1 MEAYENQKGGGKKGE
16 GSKGLDLSDYNYSA
30 QLEQTQRQNPLAS
43 TAGNMGYQLGS
54 YAAFAPLVEG
64 IPVVG
69 KAASALG
76 GKFSNPAVAKAVE
89 SIVSGQAADTIL
101 DTLPNEII
109 PDLMEGNW
117 RDLPKDIALNQLGN
131 LAFNVAGEGIGAL
144 ARNFIPSLRQ
154 ADEVADAVKR
164 NELDPADLARQN
176 EMEVNPDDVIYH
188 SGIVSRLNK
197 SDSAGKMEGTRDTGY
212 YGTGHYFVDNAHKN
226 EIGPGT
232 SYGNKPYTS
241 VDISKYDNLFK
252 ADTDAKASALHD
264 LSQRMMRYINGYN
277 DSYFM
282 EDGEIIPELLDDYMG
297 DMYSNYS
304 KLFGDRAMSREA
316 FENWVDSARNNYRFD
331 YNDRGDSAFTTF
343 MKEHGYNGV
352 DTRGTRSADTERG
365 VVIYDLD
372 EDSILQSNVT
382 DEAVKNGLMN
392 QRVRN
397 GNPLFDAETDARIQK
412 SIDSFE
418 KQKQVEQE
426 YHRIYDSSKLD
437 SIESQLNSTNER
449 IKTLEENA
457 IPYHERILND
467 EAFLDSEVED
477 AFKLYEEV
485 GLDDTV
491 SRDEIAAQY
500 RQNAIA
506 ELEKERAELSEL
518 QRQVEELNS
527 AYDAERHVSYEA
539 HQQAQRNIDAEQIPE
554 APAQPIEQGAR
565 NVEAI
570 PTTPNDIANF
580 EAQRQQLFDEIDDA
594 MARGEDPSMY
604 YGELSDLENDM
615 YKAHPEL
622 FDPETSSYVG
632 LPKESV
638 SSAIPKVEA
647 EAEPETPFSIEGTNL
662 EWLKNDI
669 DTLTMP
675 KDVRADLKSKY
686 SQYENI
692 YRNLGKAES
701 ADEITNLLRQQEVLH
716 EDIKK
721 ILQENAGY
729 PAAQK
734 GKYDDIT
741 RSFVDSLNGMRI
753 NVPDHV
759 RSELPDAKINDLNK
773 HFSFS
778 EIGNNGKRNYLD
790 FKLSQRGG
798 VPVDTVFADIDNAT
812 GHALSSF
819 MERQGLNPDVTEN
832 QILGLIEYADYLKS
846 DYFKNTQTLIPYD
859 TSKFRDLA
867 RETIDRG
874 RSQLDRIQAQSIKAV
889 DEVADAVPASTVT
902 NNAPAM
908 SDLPKTEGG
917 NVPPNN
923 NPPIDL
929 TQNADGDV
937 RERGMS
943 QHIRAEDTP
952 MKVEGVSDEVQ
963 ADFVDNPDL
972 YKHLKNA
979 DTQALADD
987 IYNSGDQAVSING
1000 KVYSGDVETKFRKL
1014 LGEKNPASL
1023 PLGHQLAKDYS
1034 AAGNHDMAAQ
1044 IYRDMGQALTESGQ
1058 FSQASVLAMMK
1069 NDPLTALQYA
1079 QRQLD
1084 AINQQGAKRFGD
1096 KWKDLSLTDDEIQA
1110 FNSIEPGNADA
1121 IKALYDKIG
1130 ARLGK
1135 EYPTSFMEKLLEG
1148 RKVAMLFNVR
1158 TNVRNVGANI
1168 PTLGLRWASDRM
1180 AALGEG
1186 LAHIINPDFKRTQAI
1201 TGSGIRGR
1209 RLATEIFNSPQVK
1222 AMIDGTAGKYEI
1234 PELKNSLMNDRQ
1246 VFKGTFV
1253 SKWINKLTNGGIEK
1267 VNKRLFGKEGVESG
1281 LETIRN
1287 ATYKMLDLGD
1297 SPFVREN
1304 FIERL
1309 GSYIHA
1315 QGIKDVS
1322 EVPDEAIQTAWEEAM
1337 KATYKDD
1344 SWAVDMLRGIKGGIE
1359 KVPGVG
1365 KPLSQAVIPFL
1376 QAPGNIAARMVDYS
1390 PINATK
1396 GVIDIIS
1403 GAANKSER
1411 AVRQGIDEAAKGLT
1425 GSGLILLGM
1434 KLREAGILTGDYS
1447 EDKDQKNFEKQNG
1460 FIPWALHIGDKYF
1473 QYDWAQPFA
1482 EPLIV
1487 GSLLQEAI
1495 SNSDQYDSD
1504 ILNHFGIEGSTAGT
1518 AIGLAKEGA
1527 RASVNSWFNAS
1538 PLQGLAELMSGGYN
1552 GTDIAQNI
1560 FDAGVSDFAG
1570 AFVPSLV
1577 NATAKTMDTTQRQT
1591 YDPSSKFGT
1600 FLNQQQA
1607 KIPGLSDNL
1616 PAKYDAW
1623 GEEMKYA
1630 DSQGE
1635 AFAQRFAIP
1644 GDYGTDSNDP
1654 IDIEINN
1661 LFNATQ
1667 DAAVFPW
1674 TAANK
1679 VGDRKLN
1686 NREVSN
1692 YQRDMGQRNR
1702 ELVEAFMNSDVYQE
1716 MDNDSKVEALN
1727 TIYNTSKLITE
1738 RDLFGKEIKDNST
1751 YKKYIE
1757 LFDEGGAQAVIDYQT
1772 EKIERDNAFIE
1783 AGLDKA
1789 YTSQSADAAYESN
1802 ELPMY
1807 ADYRQWLVDNG
1818 KRDSLSLWESYKA
1831 NNGQTETQT
1840 IPSVQEQ
1847 SSTESQRDSNGRLIP
1862 VYTENANGD
1871 AMSVINSSGVKIN
1884 SAEAAWAKA
1893 SAALPGITPNQFI
1906 QTWSAIDAD
1915 GNGRPKKSEF
1925 VDYFNS
1931 MGYDENQA
1939 ADILNGYYPNNY
1951 NPLIYSNG
1959 KWRQ

>member
-1 MEAYENQKGGGKKGE
+1 MAKGVTSKSRNKEEENKRREEQQKPHGEQKQTTQKQKPGQSKPQNETPVESKPATQEVAPKPTSTQIPTLEPKYASPEQIEEARDFGRRSLEMARAGQLDMSEKIPFTQGVEGYAEQYRIPELEETPSTTMPSDNYAPETRQDRTGKGYRPSPEDVSNYNKNPYKSEQRGVQSSVGPVEILGTRIPNSISEEGQRQVDKLSRRIASLQNTPMTGDAAIDEVTQRNNQEEIAKLQRQIDTIYNTDNSDNESNVERYLDPNYRLSKYEEQNAEQIFDEYLENNPKAKELYNTNDAAMSSLLAQRFTPEEAEEYARMVTLKNKTSDLGSAGLHMAQSMPFVRGLADKSMEAYEDQKGGGKKGE

-76 GKFSNPAVAKAVE
+76 GRFSNPAVAKAVE

-109 PDLMEGNW
+109 PDIMEGNW

-144 ARNFIPSLRQ
+144 ARNFVPSSTSQSSIDDVFLKDEDISDYLHSGGQFHAKRAERLNNGESIIIRSLSELKDKIKTIMNTPGKDVSDMKTIGFMRVGSNITDQINKLKNGIDTKDFFFQIEPSDLKHSINEHLTPKFKGDMPMSEDDIAYALSHLNDGTVLKVDVVGKNGRRAKILIPAEDGNYYTIQVISKGDGALSLKSLWKTEKNIPDTMGNPGSFKDSTSIPSQDALSDLNINQIDDSVKSSATQQISEAISKDDFRPLTFTHDGDTFILSKSTRDGEKWQ
-154 ADEVADAVKR
+154 LSQVDDTGRFVGHSAYKNDDELLSTLNNVADIDNLNLNGEMPTILDAPTVTIGEMLNNPDAYSFEDFERAMRTFDANADTSGATKEDIIDFFKSEIEGYPNTANTPIRITDSVTPPSVNVADEVAETLE
-164 NELDPADLARQN
+164 NT
-176 EMEVNPDDVIYH
+176 
-188 SGIVSRLNK
+188 
-197 SDSAGKMEGTRDTGY
+197 GK
-212 YGTGHYFVDNAHKN
+212 
-226 EIGPGT
+226 
-232 SYGNKPYTS
+232 S
-241 VDISKYDNLFK
+241 VD
-252 ADTDAKASALHD
+252 
-264 LSQRMMRYINGYN
+264 
-277 DSYFM
+277 
-282 EDGEIIPELLDDYMG
+282 
-297 DMYSNYS
+297 
-304 KLFGDRAMSREA
+304 
-316 FENWVDSARNNYRFD
+316 
-331 YNDRGDSAFTTF
+331 
-343 MKEHGYNGV
+343 
-352 DTRGTRSADTERG
+352 
-365 VVIYDLD
+365 
-372 EDSILQSNVT
+372 
-382 DEAVKNGLMN
+382 
-392 QRVRN
+392 
-397 GNPLFDAETDARIQK
+397 GN
-412 SIDSFE
+412 
-418 KQKQVEQE
+418 
-426 YHRIYDSSKLD
+426 
-437 SIESQLNSTNER
+437 
-449 IKTLEENA
+449 
-457 IPYHERILND
+457 
-467 EAFLDSEVED
+467 
-477 AFKLYEEV
+477 
-485 GLDDTV
+485 
-491 SRDEIAAQY
+491 
-500 RQNAIA
+500 
-506 ELEKERAELSEL
+506 
-518 QRQVEELNS
+518 
-527 AYDAERHVSYEA
+527 
-539 HQQAQRNIDAEQIPE
+539 
-554 APAQPIEQGAR
+554 
-565 NVEAI
+565 
-570 PTTPNDIANF
+570 
-580 EAQRQQLFDEIDDA
+580 
-594 MARGEDPSMY
+594 
-604 YGELSDLENDM
+604 
-615 YKAHPEL
+615 
-622 FDPETSSYVG
+622 
-632 LPKESV
+632 
-638 SSAIPKVEA
+638 
-647 EAEPETPFSIEGTNL
+647 
-662 EWLKNDI
+662 
-669 DTLTMP
+669 
-675 KDVRADLKSKY
+675 
-686 SQYENI
+686 
-692 YRNLGKAES
+692 
-701 ADEITNLLRQQEVLH
+701 ADEITN
-716 EDIKK
+716 D
-721 ILQENAGY
+721 
-729 PAAQK
+729 
-734 GKYDDIT
+734 
-741 RSFVDSLNGMRI
+741 
-753 NVPDHV
+753 NV
-759 RSELPDAKINDLNK
+759 
-773 HFSFS
+773 
-778 EIGNNGKRNYLD
+778 
-790 FKLSQRGG
+790 
-798 VPVDTVFADIDNAT
+798 
-812 GHALSSF
+812 
-819 MERQGLNPDVTEN
+819 
-832 QILGLIEYADYLKS
+832 
-846 DYFKNTQTLIPYD
+846 
-859 TSKFRDLA
+859 
-867 RETIDRG
+867 
-874 RSQLDRIQAQSIKAV
+874 
-889 DEVADAVPASTVT
+889 
-902 NNAPAM
+902 NAP
-908 SDLPKTEGG
+908 LE
-917 NVPPNN
+917 
-923 NPPIDL
+923 L

-972 YKHLKNA
+972 YKQLKNA

-1110 FNSIEPGNADA
+1110 FNSIEPGNTDA

-1135 EYPTSFMEKLLEG
+1135 EYPTTFMEKLLEG

-1158 TNVRNVGANI
+1158 TNVRNVGANV
-1168 PTLGLRWASDRM
+1168 PTLGLRWASDRV

-1186 LAHIINPDFKRTQAI
+1186 LAHLINPNFKRTQAI
-1201 TGSGIRGR
+1201 TGSGLRGR
-1209 RLATEIFNSPQVK
+1209 KLATEIFNSPQVK

-1297 SPFVREN
+1297 SPFVKEN

-1570 AFVPSLV
+1570 AFIPSLV

-1661 LFNATQ
+1661 LFNSTQ

-1702 ELVEAFMNSDVYQE
+1702 ELVEAFMNSDVYQG
-1716 MDNDSKVEALN
+1716 MDDASKVEALN

-1772 EKIERDNAFIE
+1772 GKIARDNAFID
-1783 AGLDKA
+1783 AGLDKV

-1807 ADYRQWLVDNG
+1807 ADYRQWLADNG
-1818 KRDSLSLWESYKA
+1818 KRDSLDLWESYKA
-1831 NNGQTETQT
+1831 NNSQGETQSL
-1840 IPSVQEQ
+1840 PSVQEQ
-1847 SSTESQRDSNGRLIP
+1847 SSVEGQRDANGKLIP
-1862 VYTENANGD
+1862 VYTGGATSD
-1871 AMSVINSSGVKIN
+1871 PMSFINSSGVKIN

-1893 SAALPGITPNQFI
+1893 SAALPGITPNQFV

-1925 VDYFNS
+1925 VDYFNT

-1951 NPLIYSNG
+1951 NPLKYSNG
-1959 KWRQ
+1959 TWRQ